1 MRRGLLLL
9 ALTLTACTH
18 SDQDRAKDKAKEAE
32 GQLKRDAEKASR
44 EIKRDAEEAK
54 QKIGQGL
61 EKAGREMQETA
72 IQRNG
77 RIELTIRTT
86 AANAV
91 VVSTL
96 LITIFVGL
104 PGVARS

>member
-61 EKAGREMQETA
+61 EKAGREMQG
-72 IQRNG
+72 NG
-77 RIELTIRTT
+77 DTKKRTDR
-86 AANAV
+86 ADD
-91 VVSTL
+91 
-96 LITIFVGL
+96 
-104 PGVARS
+104 PHHRR